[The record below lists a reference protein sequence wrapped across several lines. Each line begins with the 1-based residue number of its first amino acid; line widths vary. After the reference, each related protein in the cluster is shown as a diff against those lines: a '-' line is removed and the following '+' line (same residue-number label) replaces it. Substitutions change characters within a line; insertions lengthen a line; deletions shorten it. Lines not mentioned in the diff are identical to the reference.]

1 MGVRKHGA
9 FPEDSEQSKGA
20 GVKVPAGKGK
30 QDHLVRGESLCRL
43 LDGGGRTVETPKQPT
58 AELWAPAGQGVRKS
72 VSSSSWHLVLKKV
85 SVG

>member
-30 QDHLVRGESLCRL
+30 QDHLVRGESPCRL
-43 LDGGGRTVETPKQPT
+43 LDRGAKQLRPQNSPQLSSGLLQGRV
-58 AELWAPAGQGVRKS
+58 
-72 VSSSSWHLVLKKV
+72 
-85 SVG
+85 

>member
-43 LDGGGRTVETPKQPT
+43 LDGGGQN
-58 AELWAPAGQGVRKS
+58 S
-72 VSSSSWHLVLKKV
+72 
-85 SVG
+85 

>member
-43 LDGGGRTVETPKQPT
+43 LDGGG
-58 AELWAPAGQGVRKS
+58 AEQLRPQNSPRLSSGLLQGRV
-72 VSSSSWHLVLKKV
+72 
-85 SVG
+85 